1 MRSTVAGEGCWP
13 FFLPVAMTSRV
24 AMSRRLS
31 SWPRRCRA
39 TASMAS
45 SVTAAPPMALPRA
58 RADSCPSRVRSRM
71 YSRSIPDS
79 AVLDQEQA
87 VDGLDLPDGQLY
99 RASPADYWIPAEGA
113 AGLGTRPDP
122 MG

>member
-1 MRSTVAGEGCWP
+1 
-13 FFLPVAMTSRV
+13 
-24 AMSRRLS
+24 
-31 SWPRRCRA
+31 
-39 TASMAS
+39 
-45 SVTAAPPMALPRA
+45 
-58 RADSCPSRVRSRM
+58 M

-122 MG
+122 MGGTITCQTLHVSRREPPKTWPGPCTCRPARRSA